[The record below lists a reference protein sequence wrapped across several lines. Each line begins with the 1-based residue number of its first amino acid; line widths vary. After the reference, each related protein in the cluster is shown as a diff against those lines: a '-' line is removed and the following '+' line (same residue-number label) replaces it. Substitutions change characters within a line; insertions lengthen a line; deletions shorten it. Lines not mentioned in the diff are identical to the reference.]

1 MRSSWDELVLQHEEM
16 GRENKR
22 AREGEREEVSVED
35 EENGRGSICEAAGGN
50 CGPRARQDQQISDLQ
65 GKGCIITAYTII
77 RFQWNELLSDQK

>member
-16 GRENKR
+16 GRENMR

-50 CGPRARQDQQISDLQ
+50 CGPRVGQDQQISDLQ
-65 GKGCIITAYTII
+65 GKGCIIKASASNGMNCCRTK
-77 RFQWNELLSDQK
+77 N